1 MHTLLVPYSFL
12 TAGLPPQEET
22 FGFELLRNISWAAAS
37 MWLAS
42 KEGVLTASYAAVALL
57 QSAATLAANTALL
70 ELNICADP
78 AVARLLR
85 GFDTTPRCLRGARDA
100 FAARFAALRR
110 TSALCRASRDRE
122 QWSSRPFV
130 HSRLTHALAVMRGAP
145 LLDESAAL
153 TIVGHI
159 LICQAR
165 GAICVVRRFA

>member
-110 TSALCRASRDRE
+110 TSALCRASRERE
-122 QWSSRPFV
+122 HTSYYVSRSCYRLTRTAPFLQWSSSTS
-130 HSRLTHALAVMRGAP
+130 SRRLRG
-145 LLDESAAL
+145 SKSW
-153 TIVGHI
+153 TRT
-159 LICQAR
+159 AR
-165 GAICVVRRFA
+165 KT